1 MPLTVST
8 ICPSCGGGL
17 EFEHGTNAVKCGF
30 CGSSHVVTGHGR
42 VLSYYI
48 TEKIVVNKAVSL
60 ALVALRDKGLPG
72 CKVREAT
79 LFFVPFYHFIGQ
91 DFFWEMKKEVISEAE
106 ELHEQ
111 RSIFMAPV
119 GGLDDGAFLD
129 SLSGVGHGSPQLTEK
144 RFEMDARHIDR
155 TLPAADLP
163 ELGVFSLGL
172 RPEVLKL
179 SLFERKAVLERGQ
192 ITPVKL
198 PIAEVEERG
207 YAPVRP
213 DGIVFRRVFGKTR
226 AVVYFPFWIVEVA
239 RPDGSGAVA
248 VVDGVSGDVTNADA
262 PLSILDRL
270 VDRDGHE
277 YATVGLRP
285 LKCPDCGADLPVRPK
300 DVVFFCD
307 NCKKAWYIAGE
318 ELAQVSYSQAPPVNG
333 QKDPLYLP
341 FWVVEAGMRSG
352 GQAVETKYDLS
363 VIAPGLRLPSEADR
377 KIPLRFFV
385 PAFEMGNLGVLSR
398 ISSTFTKNQPVWQDA
413 VERAVPAKGGFISP
427 DDALEVAP
435 VVLFSLI
442 PKGNKKA
449 LKFALE
455 ATVEAKKAELVL
467 VPFFKTQYDYVDGLF
482 GLSLPAA
489 AVKE

>member
-8 ICPSCGGGL
+8 ICPSCGGAL
-17 EFEHGTNAVKCGF
+17 EFEHGTNAVTCGF

-48 TEKIVVNKAVSL
+48 PEKIVANKAVAAS
-60 ALVALRDKGLPG
+60 LVALRDKGIPG
-72 CKVREAT
+72 CKVKDAT
-79 LFFVPFYHFIGQ
+79 LFFVPFYHFTGQ
-91 DFFWEMKKEVISEAE
+91 DLSWGMKEEAIGDPDE
-106 ELHEQ
+106 GRER
-111 RSIFMAPV
+111 RSIFSTPL
-119 GGLDDGAFLD
+119 GGFNDGAFAE
-129 SLSGVGHGSPQLTEK
+129 SLSNVGRGAPALTEK
-144 RFEMDARHIDR
+144 RFEMETRHIDR

-198 PIAEVEERG
+198 PLEDVEERG
-207 YAPVRP
+207 YAPVKP
-213 DGIVFRRVFGKTR
+213 EGIIFRRVYGKTR
-226 AVVYFPFWIVEVA
+226 AIIYFPFWVVEVA
-239 RPDGSGAVA
+239 KPDGSGAVA
-248 VVDGVSGDVTNADA
+248 VVDGVSGDVTNPDA
-262 PLSILDRL
+262 PLTVLDRL

-285 LKCPDCGADLPVRPK
+285 LKCPDCGAGLPVKPR
-300 DVVFFCD
+300 DIIFFCD
-307 NCKKAWYIAGE
+307 NCMKAWFISGE
-318 ELAQVSYSQAPPVNG
+318 ELTQVGYSQLPLKAG
-333 QKDPLYLP
+333 QREPHYLP

-352 GQAVETKYDLS
+352 EQAVETKYDLS
-363 VIAPGLRLPSEADR
+363 VIAPGIRLPAEADR

-385 PAFEMGNLGVLSR
+385 PAFEMGNLGVISR
-398 ISSTFTKNQPVWQDA
+398 ISSTFTKNQPVWEDDM
-413 VERAVPAKGGFISP
+413 ERAVPAKGGFISP

-435 VVLFSLI
+435 VVLFSII

-449 LKFALE
+449 LKFAME
-455 ATVEAKKAELVL
+455 ATVEPRKAELAL

-482 GLSLPAA
+482 NLSLPAA
-489 AVKE
+489 VLA